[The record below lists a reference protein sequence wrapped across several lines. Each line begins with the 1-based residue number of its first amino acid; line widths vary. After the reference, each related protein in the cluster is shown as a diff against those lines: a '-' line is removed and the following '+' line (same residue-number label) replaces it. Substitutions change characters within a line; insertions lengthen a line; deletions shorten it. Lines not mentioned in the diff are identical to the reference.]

1 MFITF
6 EGIDGSGK
14 STQLDLLANYLEQ
27 KNKKVIKVREP
38 GGTILGEKIR
48 DLLLNFPMNSRS
60 ELLLFLASRAQLV
73 DEIIKPSL
81 KKGYFVLADRFT
93 DSSIAYQGG
102 ARNLGI
108 DLVENLNSFATDNI
122 LPNIVFFIDVPVNI
136 AITRILKK
144 DRIEKEGKNFLEKV
158 RDTYLK
164 ISMKKD
170 NFYII
175 DGNQDVEGVF
185 LQIKNIV
192 DSYLDH

>member
-108 DLVENLNSFATDNI
+108 DLVEYLNSFATDNI

-144 DRIEKEGKNFLEKV
+144 DRIEREGKNFLEKV

-170 NFYII
+170 NFYVI

>member
-122 LPNIVFFIDVPVNI
+122 LPNIVFFIDIPVNI

-170 NFYII
+170 NFYVI